1 MKWSLQAFLSAALL
15 FLAAA
20 NLSPAWAGNDE
31 VARLETATAV
41 LREIS
46 NIPEQGIPPALLHNA
61 QGIAVIPNVV
71 KVGFIVGGRFGRGVL
86 IVRRSDGTWSAPA
99 FVTIKGGSVG
109 WQIGAESTDVV
120 LVFKTKRSIEGL
132 IHGTF
137 TLGASA
143 SVAAGPVG
151 RQAAAATNAQ
161 LKAEIYSYSR
171 SRGLFAGV
179 ALDGS
184 AIDIDK
190 TADTAFYGKPISAAE
205 IFHGKKLPLPPAA
218 AEFRKEVERSEHGG

>member
-1 MKWSLQAFLSAALL
+1 AI
-15 FLAAA
+15 
-20 NLSPAWAGNDE
+20 
-31 VARLETATAV
+31 

-46 NIPEQGIPPALLHNA
+46 NVPEHSIPPALLRNA

-71 KVGFIVGGRFGRGVL
+71 KVGFVVGGRFGRGVL
-86 IVRRSDGTWSAPA
+86 IVRRSDDSWSAPA
-99 FVTIKGGSVG
+99 FITIKGGSIG
-109 WQIGAESTDVV
+109 WQIGAESTDVM

-184 AIDIDK
+184 AVDIDK
-190 TADTAFYGKPISAAE
+190 AADTAFYGKPISAQD
-205 IFHGKKLPLPPAA
+205 IFYGKKLPLGPAA
-218 AEFRKEVERSEHGG
+218 VEFHKEVARSERG

>member
-1 MKWSLQAFLSAALL
+1 MKWTFQVFLFATLL
-15 FLAAA
+15 FLAVADFT
-20 NLSPAWAGNDE
+20 PAWAKNDE

-46 NIPEQGIPPALLHNA
+46 NVPEQAIPPALLHNA

-71 KVGFIVGGRFGRGVL
+71 KVGFVVGGRFGRGVL
-86 IVRRSDGTWSAPA
+86 IVRRSDGNWSAPA
-99 FVTIKGGSVG
+99 FITIKGGSIG

-151 RQAAAATNAQ
+151 REAAAATNAQ
-161 LKAEIYSYSR
+161 IKAEIYSYSR

-184 AIDIDK
+184 ALDIDK
-190 TADTAFYGKPISAAE
+190 AADTVFYGKPVSAQD
-205 IFHGKKLPLPPAA
+205 IFYGEKLPLTPAA
-218 AEFRKEVERSEHGG
+218 AEFRKEVARSER